1 MTMKP
6 GLAVIGVGGNAL
18 IRSADKS
25 SVEDQAKAVEQT
37 IAPIVTLIEQGWKI
51 ILTHGNGPQ
60 VGNVLRRSEIAAEEV
75 VTVSIDYAVA
85 DIQGAVGFMFERA
98 FANEFKRRAMTNQAV
113 AIVTQVK
120 VDQRDRAMSAPDKPI
135 GQYYD
140 RKTAEKKAALHD
152 WVIAEDAGRGWR
164 RLVPSP
170 EPIEII
176 ELNQINT
183 LVDANFTVI
192 TCGGGGIP
200 VGLNGD
206 GDLLGVE
213 AVIDKDLTSSLLAVK
228 LKADYLVLTTS
239 VEKVA
244 LDFDTPQQRWLD
256 KLNCNDAREML
267 EQGIFAPGSMAPKV
281 DAMVRYLSQYPGHGI
296 ITSPATLL
304 AAINGETG
312 THFSTAQ

>member
-1 MTMKP
+1 MTIKP

-25 SVEDQAKAVEQT
+25 SVEDQAEAVEQT

-98 FANEFKRRAMTNQAV
+98 FANEFKRRGMTNQAV

-140 RKTAEKKAALHD
+140 QKTSD
-152 WVIAEDAGRGWR
+152 PCR
-164 RLVPSP
+164 
-170 EPIEII
+170 
-176 ELNQINT
+176 
-183 LVDANFTVI
+183 
-192 TCGGGGIP
+192 
-200 VGLNGD
+200 
-206 GDLLGVE
+206 
-213 AVIDKDLTSSLLAVK
+213 
-228 LKADYLVLTTS
+228 
-239 VEKVA
+239 
-244 LDFDTPQQRWLD
+244 
-256 KLNCNDAREML
+256 
-267 EQGIFAPGSMAPKV
+267 
-281 DAMVRYLSQYPGHGI
+281 
-296 ITSPATLL
+296 
-304 AAINGETG
+304 
-312 THFSTAQ
+312 